1 MMKKLSHF
9 LSILFVFGFGSA
21 MADTQV
27 GAMKGKK
34 AAAVQSK
41 PATPDSHRSEIKRDK
56 KKEHKNNVQFGKR

>member
-1 MMKKLSHF
+1 MMKNLISVLSV
-9 LSILFVFGFGSA
+9 LFVFGFGSV

-56 KKEHKNNVQFGKR
+56 KKENKNNVQFGKR